1 MSLRTGLKSLG
12 TTRGKSE
19 ADFVAALGRPSAVK
33 TLGTGRRLVQW
44 RRGRFRTQMIAV
56 LFDRSDEFVEIVA
69 RYPSTRASRREE
81 AAAAKA
87 TPSVQ
92 ETLTVIDLRDAPEVP
107 AQSKVR
113 RGVWSRSPFSSR

>member
-1 MSLRTGLKSLG
+1 
-12 TTRGKSE
+12 
-19 ADFVAALGRPSAVK
+19 
-33 TLGTGRRLVQW
+33 
-44 RRGRFRTQMIAV
+44 MIAV

-69 RYPSTRASRREE
+69 RYPSTRASRREA

-113 RGVWSRSPFSSR
+113 RGVWARSPFSSR